1 MAQRSTPQKPSAKA
15 AAKATAKLG
24 ASSRGAAKAPS
35 APAKPGAAGGRPPA
49 KKKPG
54 RSIVNQRQTPWGLI
68 AAAVAIVLFA
78 GGIVAAVV
86 VTHKSKPA
94 ANGGCSQMIG
104 SNSTSYLNELKC
116 AADIQGVTFQPI
128 ANRNHVNGV
137 IQYSTTPPIGGNHS
151 PIWADCDGHVYTQAI
166 ANENAVHM
174 LEHGAVWITYKPGLD
189 PSQVATLSSLV
200 TGVDRMALSPYPGQT
215 SNISLQA
222 WGYQLKVDNA
232 NDPRI
237 EKFITALRYNA
248 KTTPEYSAGV
258 VCSDPYFLQKLSQS
272 TPGHPI
278 DS

>member
-1 MAQRSTPQKPSAKA
+1 MAQRKTPPSSSAKSA
-15 AAKATAKLG
+15 G
-24 ASSRGAAKAPS
+24 SRGAAS
-35 APAKPGAAGGRPPA
+35 ARGAAKTTATTARPAARPPV

-54 RSIVNQRQTPWGLI
+54 KSIVNQRQTPWGLI
-68 AAAVAIVLFA
+68 ATAVAIVLFA

-104 SNSTSYLNELKC
+104 NNATTYLNELKC
-116 AADIQGVTFQPI
+116 AADIQGVTFQAI
-128 ANRNHVNGV
+128 SDRNHVNGV
-137 IQYSTTPPIGGNHS
+137 IQYSSSPPMGGNHAQ
-151 PIWADCDGHVYTQAI
+151 IWADCDGHVYSQAI

-189 PSQVATLSSLV
+189 ATDLATLSSLV
-200 TGVDRMALSPYPGQT
+200 TGVDRMAMSPYPGLT

-222 WGYQLKVDNA
+222 WGYQLKVDSA
-232 NDPRI
+232 NDPLI
-237 EKFITALRYNA
+237 QKFITALRYNA

-258 VCSDPYFLQKLSQS
+258 TCSDPQFLQEVSKS

-278 DS
+278 DNL